1 MRAAAAAVALAAA
14 LALAILAVPGC
25 GRHREATAP
34 PLNPPPPTPQTQMT
48 GVFVGGAENGLL
60 DLTIDVGAL
69 ASAFLARDGG
79 ASPET
84 TVTALG
90 VMSPDGG
97 GVVNLTGAYDTAT
110 DSLHLSGQGYA
121 LAGEFLPNG
130 VPFRLQGRF
139 TSPSGR
145 GQFVALIGARNSVV
159 HAFCATYEDSAA
171 TMWGTLNV
179 AVTGTALAGF
189 EVVDGDTA
197 VVALFGTA
205 NGSGTTRALAFTGSG
220 FVGNGSW
227 NVLTGHIAGVWAS
240 PRGTGV
246 WSGDPCLPGTASSQ
260 SRSPASSP
268 PSPPAG
274 GTTSHW
280 SG

>member
-1 MRAAAAAVALAAA
+1 MRTAAAAVVAAA
-14 LALAILAVPGC
+14 LAVLALAGC

-48 GVFVGGAENGLL
+48 GVFVGNTESGLL
-60 DLTIDVGAL
+60 DLTLDVGSL
-69 ASAFLARDGG
+69 ASAFRARDAG

-90 VMSPDGG
+90 VMSADGG

-121 LAGEFLPNG
+121 LAGQFQPHG
-130 VPFRLQGRF
+130 VPFRLEGRF

-145 GQFVALIGARNSVV
+145 GDFVALIGARNSVV
-159 HAFCATYEDSAA
+159 RVFCGTYEDSAA
-171 TMWGTLNV
+171 TMGGTLNL
-179 AVTGTALAGF
+179 ALTGSLIAGL
-189 EVVDGDTA
+189 EAVDGDTA
-197 VVALFGTA
+197 VVAVFGTTDGA
-205 NGSGTTRALAFTGSG
+205 GTTRALAFTGNG
-220 FVGNGSW
+220 FMGNGSW

-240 PRGTGV
+240 PLGTGI
-246 WSGDPCLPGTASSQ
+246 WSGDPCLPGTASNQ
-260 SRSPASSP
+260 SRSRSTFASRS
-268 PSPPAG
+268 SLAV